1 MSIRSASLCAVLA
14 ATASAALPLAAA
26 ADTDDRLTFTGNASA
41 LTDDHAGGGGAAG
54 WIHNFTDSS
63 LFDVEGEYEALANA
77 HWEFGSLS
85 ASTSFGP
92 ADGKLSLSAEA
103 HEGAGHIGAQPFD
116 YRIEAAGIARS
127 FGTQFS
133 LQAEDRQFDV
143 DTTHGNLPK
152 LGASYAWTSAVST
165 GVAYAHTVS
174 GNLGT
179 NLLSLRIDT
188 YSKSVNVLAGG
199 AFGTASPAVLNL
211 ETGVIQPGKRLN
223 EGFLGFGTPLSNG
236 KLTVV
241 ADYLD
246 LAGIRR
252 ATLTVSYIF
261 DLGTGRQRR

>member
-1 MSIRSASLCAVLA
+1 MSLRSASLCAVLA
-14 ATASAALPLAAA
+14 AVAGASLSRPAA
-26 ADTDDRLTFTGNASA
+26 ADTDDRLSFTGNASA
-41 LTDDHAGGGGAAG
+41 LTDDHAGGGGAVG
-54 WIHNFTDSS
+54 WLHNFTDSS

-77 HWEFGSLS
+77 HWEFGTLS

-92 ADGKLSLSAEA
+92 PDGKLSVSAEA
-103 HEGAGHIGAQPFD
+103 HEGAGHIGTQPFD
-116 YRIEAAGIARS
+116 YRIEAAGIART

-152 LGASYAWTSAVST
+152 LGASYAWIPAVTT

-179 NLLSLRIDT
+179 DLLSLRIDT
-188 YSKSVNVLAGG
+188 YSKSFNWLAGG

-211 ETGVIQPGKRLN
+211 ETGVVQPGKRLN
-223 EGFLGFGTPLSNG
+223 EGYTGFGTPLSNG

-246 LAGIRR
+246 LGGIRR
-252 ATLTVSYIF
+252 ITLTVNYIV
-261 DLGTGRQRR
+261 DLGAGGRPR

>member
-1 MSIRSASLCAVLA
+1 MSLRTAPLWMVLA
-14 ATASAALPLAAA
+14 ATAGAAVPLAAA
-26 ADTDDRLTFTGNASA
+26 ADTDDRLTVTGNASA
-41 LTDDHAGGGGAAG
+41 LTDNHAGGGGAAG
-54 WIHNFTDSS
+54 WIHNFSDSS
-63 LFDVEGEYEALANA
+63 LFDVEGEYEALSNA
-77 HWEFGSLS
+77 HWEFGTLS

-92 ADGKLSLSAEA
+92 PGGKLRLSAEA

-116 YRIEAAGIARS
+116 YRIEAAGVARS
-127 FGTQFS
+127 FGRQLS

-152 LGASYAWTSAVST
+152 LGASFAWTPAVAT
-165 GVAYAHTVS
+165 GVAYAHTVA

-188 YSKSVNVLAGG
+188 YSPSINLLAGG

-211 ETGVIQPGKRLN
+211 ETGITTPGKRLN
-223 EGFLGFGTPLSNG
+223 EGFVGCATPLSNG

-246 LAGIRR
+246 LAGFRR
-252 ATLTVSYIF
+252 VTLTVSYIF